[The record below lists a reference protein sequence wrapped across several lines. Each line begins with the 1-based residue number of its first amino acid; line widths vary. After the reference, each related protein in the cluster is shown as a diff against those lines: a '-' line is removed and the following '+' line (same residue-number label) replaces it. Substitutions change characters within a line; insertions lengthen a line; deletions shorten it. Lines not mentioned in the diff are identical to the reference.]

1 MSPSFSY
8 NRPKDASKHSSSIS
22 VYFTRNSARPNAAA
36 AQNST
41 NADTDDNDIPEHMM
55 TNNAAATSTAEDGA
69 TLGKADLASVT
80 APSPYADVNVANN
93 NDQLATTNNNA
104 AARDNTKN
112 MAGQNNN
119 NGNNDVSNSVCQLRT
134 TNNISHCIVV
144 FFSCGAKH
152 SC

>member
-1 MSPSFSY
+1 MKNHKASQL
-8 NRPKDASKHSSSIS
+8 KDAAKEHSRSIRA
-22 VYFTRNSARPNAAA
+22 YLTRNSARPNAAA

-69 TLGKADLASVT
+69 TLGEADLASVT

-104 AARDNTKN
+104 AARDNTTIN
-112 MAGQNNN
+112 TAGQDNN
-119 NGNNDVSNSVCQLRT
+119 NGNNDVSKR
-134 TNNISHCIVV
+134 
-144 FFSCGAKH
+144 FSIC
-152 SC
+152 